1 MTISPQSTPI
11 QPPTGFEKCFPDD
24 TDPAP
29 EYMHDD
35 MVIGVSY
42 DVTWNERDGVKL
54 LAGGVLHVQPSDII
68 AAVND
73 LLALYVKVV
82 NAEAEHAA
90 NVARAEGQA

>member
-1 MTISPQSTPI
+1 MSVTPDSTRLPA
-11 QPPTGFEKCFPDD
+11 PTGFEKCFPDD

-73 LLALYVKVV
+73 LLALYIRVT

-90 NVARAEGQA
+90 NVARQEAQK

>member
-1 MTISPQSTPI
+1 MSVNPDSSRIPA
-11 QPPTGFEKCFPDD
+11 PTGFEKCFPDD
-24 TDPAP
+24 TDP

-73 LLALYVKVV
+73 LLALYIRVT

-90 NVARAEGQA
+90 NVARAGAQA